1 MKSRII
7 LPVLIAALAVVV
19 ATFSPL
25 SAQSSLGY
33 QGVTLGGA
41 FGGHSGVAD
50 LNQSGT
56 TVDWRLGW
64 AASADATLW
73 LHRFGGLRAS
83 GSWAQDSLRGAASLS
98 GRGKFNK
105 FYYDGAVVLRYPIQ
119 ASSGTFTPYVLGG
132 AGAVSLHQL
141 GSDETW
147 TRFAGNF
154 GAGLEYRVGQVG
166 FRAEG
171 RDFVYK
177 FDEYGFDK
185 TQHDI
190 AWQGG
195 LTLSL

>member
-1 MKSRII
+1 MKPRVI
-7 LPVLIAALAVVV
+7 LSVLIAALAIAVF
-19 ATFSPL
+19 TFSPL
-25 SAQSSLGY
+25 FAQSSFGY
-33 QGVTLGGA
+33 QGITLGGA
-41 FGGHSGVAD
+41 FGGHSAVSD
-50 LNQSGT
+50 LGQAG

-64 AASADATLW
+64 AASADATVW
-73 LHRFGGLRAS
+73 LHQFAGLRAS
-83 GSWAQDSLRGAASLS
+83 GSWAQDSLRGASLS

-105 FYYDGAVVLRYPIQ
+105 FYYDGALVLRYPIE
-119 ASSGTFTPYVLGG
+119 ASKGAFTPYVLGG
-132 AGAVSLHQL
+132 AGAVSVHQI
-141 GSDETW
+141 GSDSTW
-147 TRFAGNF
+147 TKFAGNF
-154 GAGLEYRVGQVG
+154 GAGLEYRVGRVG

>member
-1 MKSRII
+1 MKPRVLLS
-7 LPVLIAALAVVV
+7 VLIAGLAI
-19 ATFSPL
+19 AAFTSSPL
-25 SAQSSLGY
+25 FAQSSFGY

-41 FGGHSGVAD
+41 FGGHSGVSD
-50 LNQSGT
+50 LNQTGS

-73 LHRFGGLRAS
+73 LHQFAGLRAS
-83 GSWAQDSLRGAASLS
+83 GSWAQDSLRGASLS
-98 GRGKFNK
+98 GREKFNK
-105 FYYDGAVVLRYPIQ
+105 FYYDGAVVLRYPVQ
-119 ASSGTFTPYVLGG
+119 AGTGIFTPYALGG

-154 GAGLEYRVGQVG
+154 GAGLEYRVGRVG

-185 TQHDI
+185 TQHDV